1 MHSYHNTEGGSSSAW
16 MPLVTRTHHIH
27 TVVMRSCFVT
37 TEKAE
42 P

>member
-1 MHSYHNTEGGSSSAW
+1 MYFTTTKGESSSAR

-27 TVVMRSCFVT
+27 TVVMRGCFLT
-37 TEKAE
+37 TKKAE